1 MKKRISESG
10 TKRYP
15 AAYLSL
21 IEKWDRLNLN
31 LEADGTDAPVFL
43 PDVFLISGSGRGNT
57 MLLRLLSEY
66 LSDKPRLMKF
76 YGDVP
81 FFEFY
86 LNYCEPRDYFDEIPR
101 FIREVDNAA
110 GFRNE
115 FKGIILVDISE
126 WLNHGTEKH
135 FLNFLEYISDN
146 SDNWLVVLSVSD
158 KDTDQVDQLLAV
170 VSAFLRLETV
180 RVAPPTSEELMV
192 YLKEQ
197 LALYGMTLNTEA
209 EELLH
214 QTIQVLM
221 QNEFYD
227 GYKTVRN
234 LGRDIVY
241 SVYANRRKRNG
252 HLTSHDVEGFSAGSE
267 YVSQT
272 ARKQEQFK
280 HIGF

>member
-1 MKKRISESG
+1 MKKLTSDG
-10 TKRYP
+10 KGKRYP
-15 AAYLSL
+15 AEYLSL

-31 LEADGTDAPVFL
+31 LETDDTAAPVFL
-43 PDVFLISGSGRGNT
+43 PDIFLTSGSGRGNT
-57 MLLRLLSEY
+57 RLLNLLTEY
-66 LSDKPRLMKF
+66 LMDKPRLMKF

-86 LNYCEPRDYFDEIPR
+86 LNYCEPHNYFEEIPR
-101 FIREVDNAA
+101 FIREVVSAA

-115 FKGIILVDISE
+115 YKGIILVEISE
-126 WLNHGTEKH
+126 WLGHCTEKH
-135 FLNFLEYISDN
+135 FINFLEYLSDN
-146 SDNWLVVLSVSD
+146 SDNWLVVLSMPDRDPEAVERM
-158 KDTDQVDQLLAV
+158 LAV
-170 VSAFLRLETV
+170 VSAFLRVETI
-180 RVAPPTSEELMV
+180 RVAPPTTDDLMD

-197 LALYGMTLNTEA
+197 LSLYGMTLSSDA
-209 EELLH
+209 ETLLRR
-214 QTIQVLM
+214 TITALM
-221 QNEFYD
+221 KNEFYD

-252 HLTSHDVEGFSAGSE
+252 HLTIHDVETFSPDSE

-272 ARKQEQFK
+272 ARRQEQIK